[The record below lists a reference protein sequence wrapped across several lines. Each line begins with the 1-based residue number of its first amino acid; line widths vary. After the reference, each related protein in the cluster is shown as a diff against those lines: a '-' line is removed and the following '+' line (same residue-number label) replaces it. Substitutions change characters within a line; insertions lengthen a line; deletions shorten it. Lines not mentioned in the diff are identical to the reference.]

1 MTTKKFEDPKNSLIL
16 FGLKE
21 KLNFLINL
29 YNSNKLPKV
38 LMLSG
43 KKGIG
48 KFTLIN
54 HLLAYIFDKVNYNF
68 DNNIID
74 SNSKYYKEYFNNI
87 FPNIIYLSG
96 SMYENVKVENIREL
110 KSSILKSSISKNK
123 RFIILD
129 DVELF
134 NNNSL
139 NALLKIIEEP
149 SLSNNFIFINNK
161 AKPLLDTIY
170 SRSLELKILLT
181 KNNSIK
187 IIKSLIDKNN
197 LNNHIDYETINLS
210 PGNFIIFNDICENF
224 NIDVND
230 NLLINLESILKLYK
244 KNKNFN
250 FIAFIFYIIDLHFM
264 NLILKKTY
272 NIEKINES
280 KSLITNN
287 INNFLKFNLNQNALI
302 NAINTE
308 LLHA

>member
-1 MTTKKFEDPKNSLIL
+1 
-16 FGLKE
+16 
-21 KLNFLINL
+21 
-29 YNSNKLPKV
+29 
-38 LMLSG
+38 
-43 KKGIG
+43 
-48 KFTLIN
+48 
-54 HLLAYIFDKVNYNF
+54 
-68 DNNIID
+68 
-74 SNSKYYKEYFNNI
+74 
-87 FPNIIYLSG
+87 
-96 SMYENVKVENIREL
+96 
-110 KSSILKSSISKNK
+110 
-123 RFIILD
+123 
-129 DVELF
+129 
-134 NNNSL
+134 
-139 NALLKIIEEP
+139 
-149 SLSNNFIFINNK
+149 
-161 AKPLLDTIY
+161 
-170 SRSLELKILLT
+170 